1 MTIHMTKTTNL
12 KQIELTKT
20 GLDDLKA
27 ELSELKDIKLPATIK
42 RVTEAREYGDL
53 SENSEYH
60 DAKDEQRLL
69 ETRIDEIEAI
79 LSQAKVISTTR
90 STAKVGVG
98 SEVEV
103 RKKGAKST
111 KTLQI
116 VGEFEANPLEN
127 KISNVSPIG
136 KAIMGK
142 KKGDEVKAVTPS
154 GEISYEIV
162 EIK

>member
-1 MTIHMTKTTNL
+1 MTKTTKS

-20 GLDDLKA
+20 GLEDLKA
-27 ELSELKDIKLPATIK
+27 ELTELKDIKLPATIK

-69 ETRIDEIEAI
+69 ETRIDEIESI
-79 LSQAKVISTTR
+79 LSQAKVITTTR
-90 STAKVGVG
+90 STLKVGVG

-103 RKKGAKST
+103 RKKGAKTT
-111 KTLQI
+111 KKLQI
-116 VGEFEANPLEN
+116 VGEFEASPMEN
-127 KISNVSPIG
+127 KISNASPIG
-136 KAIMGK
+136 KAIMSK
-142 KKGDEVKAVTPS
+142 KKGDVVLVNTPS
-154 GEISYEIV
+154 GEISYEII

>member
-1 MTIHMTKTTNL
+1 MTKTT
-12 KQIELTKT
+12 KSKHIELTKT
-20 GLDDLKA
+20 GLEDLKA
-27 ELSELKDIKLPATIK
+27 ELTELKDIKLPAAIK

-79 LSQAKVISTTR
+79 LSQAKVIATTR
-90 STAKVGVG
+90 STLKVGVG
-98 SEVEV
+98 SEVEI
-103 RKKGAKST
+103 RKKGAKTT
-111 KTLQI
+111 KKLQI
-116 VGEFEANPLEN
+116 VGEFEANPMEN
-127 KISNVSPIG
+127 KISNASPIG
-136 KAIMGK
+136 KAIMNK
-142 KKGDEVKAVTPS
+142 KKGDVVLVVTPS